1 MITIISFILISGIS
15 TYFIYKAYTLAG
27 LSADQDEYIKELE
40 DMSQYMYDQINNVY
54 TTMKKIDSR
63 GAFEKDDE
71 TGTVFDQLNQ
81 VITNL
86 QEEFNAKEE
95 EKK

>member
-1 MITIISFILISGIS
+1 MEIITIILISGTLI
-15 TYFIYKAYTLAG
+15 YFVWRALILANKV
-27 LSADQDEYIKELE
+27 ADQEEYIKELE

-54 TTMKKIDSR
+54 IEIKRIDSR